1 MWAAGKE
8 NKGTRDDG
16 DDIRGSNG
24 RMTGQEEEGEEEER
38 ARNEREVGSIERAG
52 KQNTKRIYLWR
63 LSKQETPGPP
73 KRERQLSGRISSR
86 RFFFS
91 FFLFFSFSKLGTN
104 RRRLT

>member
-24 RMTGQEEEGEEEER
+24 RMTGQEEEEEER